1 MFSLDSHAPRVVKAG
16 LGRTL
21 FNLIWLRFGSAVNSD
36 AAPPLS
42 VEPKAEGG
50 EDVEGGVALM
60 GGGTRMNVLLTRAP
74 LVFKCTSSTL

>member
-50 EDVEGGVALM
+50 EDVEGV
-60 GGGTRMNVLLTRAP
+60 
-74 LVFKCTSSTL
+74 